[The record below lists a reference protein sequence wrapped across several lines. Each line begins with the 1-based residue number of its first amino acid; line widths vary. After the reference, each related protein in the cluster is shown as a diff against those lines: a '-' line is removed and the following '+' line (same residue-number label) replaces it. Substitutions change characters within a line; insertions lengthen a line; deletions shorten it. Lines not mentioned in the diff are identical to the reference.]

1 MLGLFKFDHSRLSN
15 LLPSFSLFISS
26 ISIVFPNSAL
36 FAAFA
41 VDPSSQSSAP
51 LFRGVPVRDSDVLA
65 DTFSEFSALSSAV
78 YAPEATVLCNE
89 AAGKAL
95 ADLRSLRKH
104 VDDTEWQFV
113 DFDHGAAVGDSTDE
127 RSHAAGSGT
136 LDHASASD
144 MAAITAPL
152 CVPAAKRPE
161 PSNRR

>member
-1 MLGLFKFDHSRLSN
+1 
-15 LLPSFSLFISS
+15 
-26 ISIVFPNSAL
+26 VFPNSAL

-41 VDPSSQSSAP
+41 VDPSAQAP
-51 LFRGVPVRDSDVLA
+51 ASLFRSVPVRDSDVLA
-65 DTFSEFSALSSAV
+65 DSLSEFNALSSAV

-113 DFDHGAAVGDSTDE
+113 DFDHGAALGNSANE

-136 LDHASASD
+136 VDHASASD